1 MSGQSV
7 RVPGGDGSSAPA
19 SRILKGIDDDRFAP
33 LGPRRFVLSGATGL
47 LGEALLAHLLRD
59 GHEVVR
65 LVRSEPKR
73 TGDVRWD
80 PQAGRIDPSVI
91 EAADVVV
98 NLAGEPVAG
107 GRWSAERR
115 RRIMDSRIEGTSV
128 LARTIA
134 AATSKPSAFVSASAI
149 GFYGDAGEAQLDET
163 SPSGDG
169 FLAEVCRAWEAAT
182 GPASVAGVR
191 TVHARIGV
199 VLAKEGGAL
208 AKMAPP
214 FRLGLGGPMGGGKHW
229 MSCIDIEDAVRA
241 LHQVGLDASMSG
253 PVNLV
258 CPNPIRNADFTR
270 ALGAALGRPA
280 FIPMPSFAIRAAMG
294 EMGREVL
301 LGSQRV
307 LPARLMATGFAFS
320 FPDVASSLV
329 RQLAT

>member
-1 MSGQSV
+1 LNDI
-7 RVPGGDGSSAPA
+7 DG
-19 SRILKGIDDDRFAP
+19 DRFAQ

-47 LGEALLAHLLRD
+47 LGEALLAHLIRA

-73 TGDVRWD
+73 KGDVRWD
-80 PQAGRIDPSVI
+80 PHAGAVEPSVI
-91 EAADVVV
+91 EGADVVV

-115 RRIMDSRIEGTSV
+115 RRIMDSRTEGTSL

-134 AATSKPSAFVSASAI
+134 AAAAKPSAFVSASAT
-149 GFYGDAGEAQLDET
+149 GFYGDAGDAQLDET

-182 GPASVAGVR
+182 APASEAGVR
-191 TVHARIGV
+191 TIHARIGV
-199 VLAKEGGAL
+199 VLAKDGGAL

-229 MSCIDIEDAVRA
+229 MSCIDIDDAVRA
-241 LHQVGLDASMSG
+241 LHHVALDTSMSG

-258 CPNPIRNADFTR
+258 CPHPIRNADFTR

-280 FIPMPSFAIRAAMG
+280 FIPMPAFAIRAAMG

-307 LPARLMATGFAFS
+307 LPTRLVAAGFEFA
-320 FPDVASSLV
+320 FPDVPGSLG
-329 RQLAT
+329 RQVAT